1 MTSQAPQA
9 PPEQITYA
17 NLLFYG
23 SWGAIAILLITFFV
37 YVSGVFESY
46 IPINEISQYW
56 SMPVSQYVQEA
67 NIPIGWGWATLIGK
81 GDFLDDCL
89 LYSHSTLLYK
99 TERYPLY
106 GPHHPGSA
114 GALPRCLRYFW
125 HRRSLASF
133 RQETALFR
141 NLFVNLRNFLC
152 DVPRYVSAQ
161 FLDFLDLAKNCS
173 FLARKLTKVHP
184 GFSDGH

>member
-56 SMPVSQYVQEA
+56 SMPVSQYVHEA
-67 NIPIGWGWATLIGK
+67 NIPIGWGWATLLGK
-81 GDFLDDCL
+81 GDFLNFIGIALLAGMTIICFIVILPYYIKQKDIPFMVLIILEVLVLCL
-89 LYSHSTLLYK
+89 
-99 TERYPLY
+99 
-106 GPHHPGSA
+106 
-114 GALPRCLRYFW
+114 GASGIFG
-125 HRRSLASF
+125 
-133 RQETALFR
+133 T
-141 NLFVNLRNFLC
+141 
-152 DVPRYVSAQ
+152 
-161 FLDFLDLAKNCS
+161 
-173 FLARKLTKVHP
+173 
-184 GFSDGH
+184 GGH

>member
-81 GDFLDDCL
+81 I
-89 LYSHSTLLYK
+89 S
-99 TERYPLY
+99 PLWSSSSWKCWC
-106 GPHHPGSA
+106 SA
-114 GALPRCLRYFW
+114 
-125 HRRSLASF
+125 S
-133 RQETALFR
+133 
-141 NLFVNLRNFLC
+141 
-152 DVPRYVSAQ
+152 VPPV
-161 FLDFLDLAKNCS
+161 
-173 FLARKLTKVHP
+173 FLAPAVI
-184 GFSDGH
+184 S

>member
-81 GDFLDDCL
+81 GDFLNFIGIVLLAGMTIVCFIVILPYYIKQKDIPFMVLIILEVLVLCL
-89 LYSHSTLLYK
+89 
-99 TERYPLY
+99 
-106 GPHHPGSA
+106 
-114 GALPRCLRYFW
+114 GASGIFG
-125 HRRSLASF
+125 
-133 RQETALFR
+133 T
-141 NLFVNLRNFLC
+141 
-152 DVPRYVSAQ
+152 
-161 FLDFLDLAKNCS
+161 
-173 FLARKLTKVHP
+173 
-184 GFSDGH
+184 GGH